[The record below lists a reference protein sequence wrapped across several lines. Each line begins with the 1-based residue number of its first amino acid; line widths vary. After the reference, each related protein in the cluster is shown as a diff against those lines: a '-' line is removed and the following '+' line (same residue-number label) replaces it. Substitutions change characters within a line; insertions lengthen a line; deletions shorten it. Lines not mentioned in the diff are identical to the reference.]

1 MSDNV
6 NALIQKMNQET
17 LKKKKGKKDDDVSS
31 RGSTRIRAADQEII
45 NTDKAVSNLLKEHN
59 KLRKR
64 LEEHALER
72 NGAWLSK
79 PTPMPEPRQLPTMAW

>member
-45 NTDKAVSNLLKEHN
+45 NTDKAVSNLLKEHT

-64 LEEHALER
+64 LEEVQNPEFLIDLKKALKDVDSEIT
-72 NGAWLSK
+72 K
-79 PTPMPEPRQLPTMAW
+79 Q